1 MNNEPAKV
9 DLSAVV
15 NDIRALNQEGKEWT
29 PEIAEKISKRYC
41 IPVEKLNDWAT
52 RIYGKYVNVF
62 NVRQGSVIQ
71 RIEFFLNNNYRFKRN
86 TISGDLFWSPVGS
99 DHWDVCKYNDVW
111 RFLHHNIS
119 HLNDKRAKINI
130 SDVSNLLESSYVPQY

>member
-1 MNNEPAKV
+1 MNSEPAKV

-52 RIYGKYVNVF
+52 RIYGKYVNEF

-71 RIEFFLNNNYRFKRN
+71 RIEFFST
-86 TISGDLFWSPVGS
+86 TIIALSATPFLVTCSGL
-99 DHWDVCKYNDVW
+99 
-111 RFLHHNIS
+111 R
-119 HLNDKRAKINI
+119 
-130 SDVSNLLESSYVPQY
+130 